1 MTDLLAILDD
11 AIEALEP
18 AVSSR
23 CSRLQVQQKSPTGT
37 VNTLKI
43 NAVSGV
49 PVVPVRKQETR
60 VDDEQLT
67 ENLRTHNHTKV
78 GGSHASIPLKRREQ
92 REQRE
97 LERIHSLNHIVSSS
111 RSESDCAPANGNN
124 GNYLRNFISR
134 EQSGPATPAHDRP
147 SLQDIFDERAAIA
160 EFEGGIPRLWAEGFA
175 RLQMTPCPAAMR
187 PDRWRQVIDDAGR
200 FLDRW
205 AAKAAALGWDTA
217 SVFGVHADRPIE
229 RVGCAGLV
237 WLLRGNE
244 IEAISS
250 SVARIRTRSG
260 AVQIYDRRPQSAGVP
275 LWELRGTR
283 RLADRA
289 SCRELQ

>member
-23 CSRLQVQQKSPTGT
+23 SSRLQTQQKWSTGT
-37 VNTLKI
+37 VNALKL
-43 NAVSGV
+43 NVVPVV
-49 PVVPVRKQETR
+49 PVVPVRKQENR

-67 ENLRTHNHTKV
+67 ENLRTHKHTKV
-78 GGSHASIPLKRREQ
+78 RGARANIPSKRREQ

-97 LERIHSLNHIVSSS
+97 LERIHPPYHEVSSS
-111 RSESDCAPANGNN
+111 RSGLNCAPANGNN
-124 GNYLRNFISR
+124 GNYLRNFISS
-134 EQSGPATPAHDRP
+134 EQSGPATHDR
-147 SLQDIFDERAAIA
+147 SGLQDLFDERVTIA
-160 EFEGGIPRLWAEGFA
+160 EFEGGIPHAWAEGFA
-175 RLQMTPCPAAMR
+175 RLQMTAYPAAMR
-187 PDRWRQVIDDAGR
+187 PDRWRQMIDDAGR

-229 RVGCAGLV
+229 RVDCAGLV
-237 WLLRGNE
+237 WLLRGND
-244 IEAISS
+244 IEAISP

-260 AVQIYDRRPQSAGVP
+260 AVQIYDRRPQSPSVP
-275 LWELRGTR
+275 LWELRGELR
-283 RLADRA
+283 PADRTFWTE
-289 SCRELQ
+289 SQ